1 MTWYHPKYYAALRA
15 EKRKLQASSF
25 KPQATSGKR
34 QEPDRPAQPEIVL
47 NKKSIDRDPDIGYR
61 GIAPELS
68 RVCRVAG
75 RSSAR
80 AVPRPERDSDRS
92 SSSKKTNSPLK
103 VSAMSAV
110 PVAGSFRA
118 VSRRIHAGRKSLPR
132 ANCGAVN
139 LPSTEFYFFS
149 FFVGGWARRSQA
161 SFLRGGWAQRSQAQL
176 RRVRQNSS

>member
-1 MTWYHPKYYAALRA
+1 MYYHPKHYAALRA
-15 EKRKLQASSF
+15 ERRKLQASSS

-34 QEPDRPAQPEIVL
+34 QGPDRPAQPEIVL

-118 VSRRIHAGRKSLPR
+118 VRLNSSVPAQLGFNMKSKIDKRSKPQ
-132 ANCGAVN
+132 A
-139 LPSTEFYFFS
+139 PSES
-149 FFVGGWARRSQA
+149 NSKLQA
-161 SFLRGGWAQRSQAQL
+161 SSPKQQA
-176 RRVRQNSS
+176 SSFKPEVTSSLIRDPRNI

>member
-110 PVAGSFRA
+110 SKAGTFRA
-118 VSRRIHAGRKSLPR
+118 VSPRIHAVTIKDSTVGPCTCPAASSKPQ
-132 ANCGAVN
+132 A
-139 LPSTEFYFFS
+139 PSDS
-149 FFVGGWARRSQA
+149 SSKQQA
-161 SFLRGGWAQRSQAQL
+161 SSPKQQA
-176 RRVRQNSS
+176 SSSKPQASSSMIREPRNI

>member
-15 EKRKLQASSF
+15 EKRKLQASSL
-25 KPQATSGKR
+25 KPQAPSSKR

-118 VSRRIHAGRKSLPR
+118 VRLNSSVPAQLGFNMKSKIDKR
-132 ANCGAVN
+132 SKRQA
-139 LPSTEFYFFS
+139 PSDS
-149 FFVGGWARRSQA
+149 SSKRQA
-161 SFLRGGWAQRSQAQL
+161 SSPKQQA
-176 RRVRQNSS
+176 SSSKPRPESSMMREPRNI

>member
-15 EKRKLQASSF
+15 EKRKLQASSL
-25 KPQATSGKR
+25 KLQATSGKR
-34 QEPDRPAQPEIVL
+34 QGPDRPAQPEIVL

-118 VSRRIHAGRKSLPR
+118 VRLNSSVPAQLGFNMKSKIDKRSKPQ
-132 ANCGAVN
+132 A
-139 LPSTEFYFFS
+139 PSS
-149 FFVGGWARRSQA
+149 KRQAPSDSSSKRQA
-161 SFLRGGWAQRSQAQL
+161 SSPK
-176 RRVRQNSS
+176 

>member
-15 EKRKLQASSF
+15 EKRKLQASSA
-25 KPQATSGKR
+25 KPQASSSKL
-34 QEPDRPAQPEIVL
+34 QAPDRPAQPEIVL

-118 VSRRIHAGRKSLPR
+118 VRLNSSVPAQLGFNMKSKIDKRSKPQ
-132 ANCGAVN
+132 A
-139 LPSTEFYFFS
+139 PSDS
-149 FFVGGWARRSQA
+149 SSKRQA
-161 SFLRGGWAQRSQAQL
+161 SSPKQQA
-176 RRVRQNSS
+176 SSAKPEASSSKILEPRYI